1 MVAERISSLFG
12 HYIVEVGA
20 RLIIGLGRV
29 LIIEA
34 GLQLPVRVSYFV
46 LPVLAGLVILSI
58 CYVTVGL
65 SIWVGLTVR
74 LRN

>member
-1 MVAERISSLFG
+1 M
-12 HYIVEVGA
+12 
-20 RLIIGLGRV
+20 LIIGLGRV
-29 LIIEA
+29 LIIGA
-34 GLQLPVRVSYFV
+34 GLQRPVRVSYFV

-65 SIWVGLTVR
+65 SIRAGLTVK